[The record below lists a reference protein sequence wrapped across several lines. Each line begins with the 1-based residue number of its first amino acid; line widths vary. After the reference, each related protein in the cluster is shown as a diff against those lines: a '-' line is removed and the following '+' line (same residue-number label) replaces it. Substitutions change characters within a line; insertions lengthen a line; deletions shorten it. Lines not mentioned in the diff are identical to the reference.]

1 MTNQVFKTE
10 GQRQNILNTGSKT
23 KYFKYRVS
31 NIMPQV
37 NGANTKYPQLIAQIE
52 LNHYISQQV
61 DVVADEIEKNTYFL
75 GLEEATSNIL
85 RQAFYLA
92 ESKETHSKL
101 EYKQL
106 LAEHGWK
113 KEDKKY
119 LKVANIFSKFSPND
133 LATIEPDTLFLLA
146 KNHKKYA
153 PVIEK
158 LLDSGEITQEN
169 VRKLMQEQRKP
180 KKSAEEKASIWRRT
194 PQGFRYTQIPP
205 IHDETTGMILQQM
218 MEEEGLSPQQIVTE
232 ALSLRKSFK
241 AGLLIEVSNSQQ
253 LDDLVNEEVVYE
265 ELSVNT
271 EEILDEGLDLE
282 NSNNAN
288 HEEILENILLED
300 INVDLPSVV
309 IELGKGNETNNVDYF
324 FSTLESLTVRLD
336 YIVENKLCL
345 DKKMVKLAEQLV
357 REIADF
363 CDQQPV
369 AEQWDTLASITRR
382 HPDGLMMVTG
392 FLGQKHRD
400 WFFNLPQMLAYS
412 ALKNPSELEW
422 VTERLRQQAVT
433 LMCYM

>member
-1 MTNQVFKTE
+1 
-10 GQRQNILNTGSKT
+10 
-23 KYFKYRVS
+23 
-31 NIMPQV
+31 MPQV
-37 NGANTKYPQLIAQIE
+37 NGANTKYPQQIAQIE

-61 DVVADEIEKNTYFL
+61 DVVGDEIEKNTYFL

-92 ESKETHSKL
+92 ESKETRSKL

-119 LKVANIFSKFSPND
+119 LKIASIFSKFSPND
-133 LATIEPDTLFLLA
+133 LAAIEPDTLFLLA

-205 IHDETTGMILQQM
+205 IHDETTGVILQQM

-253 LDDLVNEEVVYE
+253 LDDLVNEEFVYE
-265 ELSVNT
+265 ELSVNNVNNNQVI
-271 EEILDEGLDLE
+271 EEDLDL
-282 NSNNAN
+282 NASDEPK
-288 HEEILENILLED
+288 HDDILENIISEN
-300 INVDLPSVV
+300 INVDLSPVV
-309 IELGKGNETNNVDYF
+309 VEFDTKNETNNIDYF
-324 FSTLESLTVRLD
+324 FSTLESLTFRLD
-336 YIVENKLCL
+336 YIVENKLRL
-345 DKKMVKLAEQLV
+345 NRKLIKVAEQLV
-357 REIADF
+357 REIVDF
-363 CDQQPV
+363 CDQQPI

-382 HPDGLMMVTG
+382 HSDGLMMVIG
-392 FLGQKHRD
+392 FLGKKHRD
-400 WFFNLPQMLAYS
+400 WFFNLPQILAYS

-422 VTERLRQQAVT
+422 VTEHLRQQAVE
-433 LMCYM
+433 LMCDM

>member
-1 MTNQVFKTE
+1 
-10 GQRQNILNTGSKT
+10 
-23 KYFKYRVS
+23 
-31 NIMPQV
+31 MPQV
-37 NGANTKYPQLIAQIE
+37 KGASTNYSQLVAQVE
-52 LNHYISQQV
+52 LNHYISQQ
-61 DVVADEIEKNTYFL
+61 ADAIAAESEKDTCFQ
-75 GLEEATSNIL
+75 GLEKATSNIL

-92 ESKETHSKL
+92 DSKETRSKL

-119 LKVANIFSKFSPND
+119 LKLASIFSKFSPQD

-158 LLDSGEITQEN
+158 LLDSGEITQEK
-169 VRKLMQEQRKP
+169 VRLLMEEQRKP
-180 KKSAEEKASIWRRT
+180 KTSVKEKASIWRKT
-194 PQGFRYTQIPP
+194 PQGFRYAQIPP
-205 IHDETTGMILQQM
+205 IHDETTGVTLQKM
-218 MEEEGLSPQQIVTE
+218 MDEEGLSAQQIVAE
-232 ALSLRKSFK
+232 ALSLRKAFK
-241 AGLLIEVSNSQQ
+241 EGILIEVSDSQQ
-253 LDDLVNEEVVYE
+253 LDNLVTEFVSCKEF
-265 ELSVNT
+265 SVNT
-271 EEILDEGLDLE
+271 EETLDEGLDLD
-282 NSNNAN
+282 NSNNAK
-288 HEEILENILLED
+288 HDGILENIILED
-300 INVDLPSVV
+300 INVDLPSVA
-309 IELGKGNETNNVDYF
+309 IELDTEHKTNNVDYF

-345 DKKMVKLAEQLV
+345 NKKMVKLAEQLV

-392 FLGQKHRD
+392 FLGKKHRD

-422 VTERLRQQAVT
+422 VTERLRQQAME